1 MAFSRNKQA
10 EPRETGF
17 GSKVYESNQR
27 LMNKDGSSNVRRRGL
42 PFFEE
47 LSFFHSLIN
56 MSWGRFNMLVL
67 FTYLIANLFFAVVYY
82 LIGFNELGGMV
93 GTSKADQFWEAFF
106 FSAQSLTTVGY
117 GRLNPIGFHA
127 SVVAAIESMTGLLG
141 FALATGLLYGRF
153 SKPYAKILF
162 TKNAIIAP
170 YQDKTALMM
179 RIANKRKNELIDV
192 EAAMTMAW
200 VEKKD
205 GKEVREFDTLTLEYK
220 HINFLSMTWT
230 IVHPIDKDSPLFG
243 MNQKDLAEKRV
254 EFLLMIKA
262 FDETFS
268 QTIQARSSYKYDE
281 TIYGARFKPITD
293 PGPDG
298 SVIVSLNRLND
309 MELVELISPSAH
321 HLIN

>member
-1 MAFSRNKQA
+1 MSLSKNKSG
-10 EPRETGF
+10 EPKETGF

-42 PFFEE
+42 PFFEQ
-47 LSFFHSLIN
+47 LSFYHTLIN
-56 MSWGRFNMLVL
+56 MSWGRFNLLVL
-67 FTYLIANLFFAVVYY
+67 LIYLFANLFFAVVYC
-82 LIGFNELGGMV
+82 LIGLNELGGMV
-93 GTSKADQFWEAFF
+93 ATTPIGRFWEAFF

-117 GRLNPIGFHA
+117 GRLNPVGFHA
-127 SVVAAIESMTGLLG
+127 SVVAAIESMAGLLG

-170 YQDKTALMM
+170 YRDMTALMM

-200 VEKKD
+200 IEKKD
-205 GKEVREFDTLTLEYK
+205 GKEVREFDSLTLEYK
-220 HINFLSMTWT
+220 RINFLSMTWT
-230 IVHPIDKDSPLFG
+230 IVHPIDDASPLFG
-243 MNQKDLAEKRV
+243 MKQNDLTEKRV

-268 QTIQARSSYKYDE
+268 QTIHARSSYKYDE
-281 TIYGARFKPITD
+281 TIYGARFKPVTD

-298 SVIVSLNRLND
+298 SVIVSLNRLNEMD
-309 MELVELISPSAH
+309 RLELIG
-321 HLIN
+321 